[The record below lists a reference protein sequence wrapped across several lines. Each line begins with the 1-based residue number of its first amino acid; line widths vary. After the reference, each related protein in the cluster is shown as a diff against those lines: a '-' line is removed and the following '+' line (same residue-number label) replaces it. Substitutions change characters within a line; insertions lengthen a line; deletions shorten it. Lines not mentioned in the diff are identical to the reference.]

1 MAAPPAGAGRNGHI
15 ASLRLLNKE
24 RWEAQLKEQQSTGNH
39 LFNRPNPFDQGA
51 RDSNGAGFVQPYV
64 RTKHPD
70 RDGHRL
76 SKMRGTV
83 NWVNEDGKYVSEKKY
98 ATFKDPAQG
107 GNPKGGLRVDPSN
120 RLKYVPVYED
130 SMSIPIDASEKYRI
144 PYTSVVNKVGDCKLF
159 FCCGWRLTAVRAAT
173 RTTGVPIAAERV
185 AHGFRRNGSGGSTS
199 SASPR
204 TSRWSSSPS
213 TLPTGSTG

>member
-1 MAAPPAGAGRNGHI
+1 MVAPPAGAGRNGHI

-39 LFNRPNPFDQGA
+39 LFNRPNPFDQGS
-51 RDSNGAGFVQPYV
+51 DQFVQPYV

-70 RDGHRL
+70 RDGNRL
-76 SKMRGTV
+76 GKMRGTV
-83 NWVNEDGKYVSEKKY
+83 NWVNKDGKYVSDKKY
-98 ATFKDPAQG
+98 ATFKDDNA
-107 GNPKGGLRVDPSN
+107 KGGLRVDPAN
-120 RLKYVPVYED
+120 RLRYVPVYED

-159 FCCGWRLTAVRAAT
+159 FCCGWRLTAAQWSPSTHSNKAT
-173 RTTGVPIAAERV
+173 RSELTRAGLRAQ
-185 AHGFRRNGSGGSTS
+185 SGGSTF
-199 SASPR
+199 SASR
-204 TSRWSSSPS
+204 STSPWSSSPS

>member
-1 MAAPPAGAGRNGHI
+1 MVAPPAGAGRNGHI

-39 LFNRPNPFDQGA
+39 LFNRPNPFDQGS
-51 RDSNGAGFVQPYV
+51 DQFVQPYV

-70 RDGHRL
+70 RDGNRL

-83 NWVNEDGKYVSEKKY
+83 NWVNKDGKYVSDKKY
-98 ATFKDPAQG
+98 ATFKDDNA
-107 GNPKGGLRVDPSN
+107 KGGLRVDPAN

-159 FCCGWRLTAVRAAT
+159 FCCGWRLTAAQWSPSAHSNKAT
-173 RTTGVPIAAERV
+173 RSELTRAGLRAQ
-185 AHGFRRNGSGGSTS
+185 SGGSTF
-199 SASPR
+199 SASR
-204 TSRWSSSPS
+204 STSRWSSSPS

>member
-1 MAAPPAGAGRNGHI
+1 MVAPPAGAGRNGHI

-39 LFNRPNPFDQGA
+39 LFNRPNPFDQGS
-51 RDSNGAGFVQPYV
+51 DGFVRPYV

-70 RDGHRL
+70 RDGNRL

-83 NWVNEDGKYVSEKKY
+83 NWVNRDGKYVSDKKY

-107 GNPKGGLRVDPSN
+107 GNPKGGLRVDPAN

-159 FCCGWRLTAVRAAT
+159 FCCGWRLTAAQWSPSAHSNDAT
-173 RTTGVPIAAERV
+173 R
-185 AHGFRRNGSGGSTS
+185 S
-199 SASPR
+199 
-204 TSRWSSSPS
+204 
-213 TLPTGSTG
+213 

>member
-1 MAAPPAGAGRNGHI
+1 MVAPPAGAGRNGHI

-39 LFNRPNPFDQGA
+39 LFNRPNPFDQG
-51 RDSNGAGFVQPYV
+51 RGEFVQPYV

-83 NWVNEDGKYVSEKKY
+83 NWVNQDGKYVSNKKY

-107 GNPKGGLRVDPSN
+107 GNPKGGLRVDPDD

-159 FCCGWRLTAVRAAT
+159 FCCGWRLTAVCAAA
-173 RTTGVPIAAERV
+173 RTAGFAIATERV
-185 AHGFRRNGSGGSTS
+185 VHVYRRNGFGGSTF
-199 SASPR
+199 SASR
-204 TSRWSSSPS
+204 STSPWSLSPS
-213 TLPTGSTG
+213 TLLTGNTG